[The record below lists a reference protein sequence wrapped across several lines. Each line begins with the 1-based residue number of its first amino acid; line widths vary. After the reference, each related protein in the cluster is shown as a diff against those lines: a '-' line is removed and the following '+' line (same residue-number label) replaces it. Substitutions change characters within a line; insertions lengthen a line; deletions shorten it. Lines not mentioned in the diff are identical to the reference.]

1 MIEADAV
8 GLVTKYLLR
17 GKERLVRQLWDA
29 IVARNIGELFVL
41 VEGF

>member
-17 GKERLVRQLWDA
+17 GEEGLICQLRDA
-29 IVARNIGELFVL
+29 VIPRDIGELFVL